1 MARLNRA
8 RTGLQGHCSGEAED
22 DATDRYHCPLC
33 DVAPKSMVSSPDN
46 SPVFT
51 SLDGGLAKAGP
62 VQKWGVPA
70 SVCAGGK
77 DAVLW
82 EMEGKYCLT
91 GTSVAQSD
99 SSPGPLDALVPSC
112 SVAHFL
118 Q

>member
-1 MARLNRA
+1 MRC
-8 RTGLQGHCSGEAED
+8 GPQEHGKQS
-22 DATDRYHCPLC
+22 RY
-33 DVAPKSMVSSPDN
+33 

-51 SLDGGLAKAGP
+51 ILDGGLAKAGP

-91 GTSVAQSD
+91 GTSVVQSD
-99 SSPGPLDALVPSC
+99 SSQDHWMPLSQVAL
-112 SVAHFL
+112 
-118 Q
+118 